1 MLELLFL
8 FLFNFPLTLGK
19 EDDELYKNKKQKD
32 LKDQA
37 EIAFNW
43 NSFLIR
49 VCFKAFFLNISFTKW
64 Q

>member
-1 MLELLFL
+1 M
-8 FLFNFPLTLGK
+8 LGK

-49 VCFKAFFLNISFTKW
+49 VCFKAFFLNNSFTKW